1 MKWRGISEAEQEIS
15 SLSLGEQLLE
25 IQARTRELVRPEN
38 LQIQERSIRELEASG
53 AADKILQ
60 AGSLTTDFEL
70 ADRNG
75 KLVRSSDL
83 LAEGPLIVIFFRGRW
98 CPYCIAT
105 VEAWQRFLPE
115 MQKHHA
121 SLLAIS
127 PQTIKQNNLM
137 AEQHRLSFPVL
148 SDPGNRVAKRFGVA
162 YQLPHDLQEL
172 NRRIFVNLEFINGD
186 KSWELPMPSTFLVA
200 SDRQILFAE
209 AHPDYTQRT
218 EPQRVLNHLV
228 ACAQPEEQT
237 RPRD

>member
-15 SLSLGEQLLE
+15 SLSLSEQLLE
-25 IQARTRELVRPEN
+25 IRARTRELVRPEN

-53 AADKILQ
+53 AAEKILPVGAQ
-60 AGSLTTDFEL
+60 GPEFGLTDS
-70 ADRNG
+70 NG
-75 KLVRSSDL
+75 RLVRSTDVLSR
-83 LAEGPLIVIFFRGRW
+83 GPLVVLFFRGRW

-137 AEQHRLSFPVL
+137 AEQHRLSFPLL
-148 SDPGNRVAKRFGVA
+148 SDPGNKVAKQFGVA
-162 YQLPHDLQEL
+162 YKLPQDLQEL
-172 NRRIFVNLEFINGD
+172 NRRILVNLEFINGD
-186 KSWELPMPSTFLVA
+186 KSWELPMPATFLIA

-218 EPQRVLNHLV
+218 EPQRVLNRLV
-228 ACAQPEEQT
+228 AHA
-237 RPRD
+237 